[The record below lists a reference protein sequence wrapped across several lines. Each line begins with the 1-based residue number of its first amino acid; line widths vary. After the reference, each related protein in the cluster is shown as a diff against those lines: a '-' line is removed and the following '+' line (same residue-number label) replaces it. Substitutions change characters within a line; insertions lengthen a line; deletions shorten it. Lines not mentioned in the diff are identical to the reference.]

1 MAQEMVTIHIMGKA
15 YKVPKS
21 LTIITAMEY
30 AGYQLRRGVGCR
42 EGFCGACATIYRIG
56 NDYKLKTGLACQ
68 TIVEDEMYLAQI
80 PFVPA
85 QRPVYD
91 LLKLKPSVATFSQLY
106 PEIFRCVSCNTC
118 TKACPQELQVMDY
131 VQACI
136 KGDIPQAS
144 DLSFDCIMCGL
155 CAARCPAEI
164 AQYNV
169 GILSRRLYGKYLAP
183 RSDHLVKRLE
193 EITSGKFDQDLTK
206 LMKASHAELE
216 KLYKARDIEP
226 E

>member
-1 MAQEMVTIHIMGKA
+1 MALEMITIHIMGKA
-15 YKVPKS
+15 YNVPKS

-68 TIVEDEMYLAQI
+68 TMVEDEMYLAQI

-85 QRPVYD
+85 QRPLYD
-91 LLKLKPSVATFSQLY
+91 IHTLKPSVATFQQLY
-106 PEIFRCVSCNTC
+106 PETFRCVSCNTC

-136 KGDIPQAS
+136 KGDIAQAA

-164 AQYNV
+164 AQYHDA
-169 GILSRRLYGKYLAP
+169 ILARRLYGTYLAP
-183 RSDHLVKRLE
+183 RSTHLENRLVE
-193 EITSGKFDQDLTK
+193 MKGKKFDQELVK
-206 LMKASHAELE
+206 LMKAARAELE
-216 KLYKARDIEP
+216 QLYKARVIEP